1 MSKNRVFGAV
11 IALVAAASA
20 AAAAAF
26 TDYVISADELIII
39 GVAAVSA
46 AIAYLKQPA
55 A

>member
-1 MSKNRVFGAV
+1 MSKNRVFGAF
-11 IALVAAASA
+11 IALAAAA
-20 AAAAAF
+20 TAAAAAF
-26 TDYVISADELIII
+26 ADYAISADELIVI